1 MVFWGEKAY
10 VAFSDIG
17 FQYPTP
23 CVDYFYGYNFCSWM
37 AGCWKMVSTTVKE
50 NGVEGGEVS
59 GLPPGDYSL
68 IGWDV
73 DTTGRRLLDEI
84 FQIAAFSPGD
94 SFSQYVMPFRDLNP
108 AARRR
113 HNIKVVTV
121 GRYRMLKDSKTG
133 KVSCLDH
140 ITASAGDITVS
151 FKTGWGT

>member
-1 MVFWGEKAY
+1 M
-10 VAFSDIG
+10 DG
-17 FQYPTP
+17 FH
-23 CVDYFYGYNFCSWM
+23 GYNYCSYM
-37 AGCWKMVSTTVKE
+37 AGYWKMVSTTVKE

-84 FQIAAFSPGD
+84 FQIAAFSPEV

-113 HNIKVVTV
+113 HNIRVVTV
-121 GRYRMLKDSKTG
+121 GRYRMLKDSRTG
-133 KVSCLDH
+133 KVSCADH
-140 ITASAGDITVS
+140 ITVSTGDIAHVLLLI
-151 FKTGWGT
+151 

>member
-1 MVFWGEKAY
+1 
-10 VAFSDIG
+10 
-17 FQYPTP
+17 
-23 CVDYFYGYNFCSWM
+23 
-37 AGCWKMVSTTVKE
+37 MVSTTVKE

-84 FQIAAFSPGD
+84 FQIAAFSPEV

-108 AARRR
+108 PARRR
-113 HNIKVVTV
+113 HNIRVVTV

-133 KVSCLDH
+133 KVSCADH
-140 ITASAGDITVS
+140 SIASTGDITQVMPLV
-151 FKTGWGT
+151 KHRMGNM